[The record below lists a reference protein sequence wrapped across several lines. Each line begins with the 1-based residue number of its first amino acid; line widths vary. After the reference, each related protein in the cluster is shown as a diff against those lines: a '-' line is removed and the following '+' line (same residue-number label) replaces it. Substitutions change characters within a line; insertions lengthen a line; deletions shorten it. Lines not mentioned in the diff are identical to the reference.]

1 MRNNVRFHAKR
12 FAPLD
17 PEATRTN
24 PGRHGEELATWVAAT
39 LQAQG
44 IEVAPPAPE
53 DWGWLLAARHRGDY
67 FSIACGNVDGSMSD
81 WLVAIELPRVGILAR
96 LLTRRGRPEGDVAE
110 VVGILDN
117 ALQSDAGVS
126 AVEWFRVGPRGQE
139 IDHAPKPT

>member
-53 DWGWLLAARHRGDY
+53 DWGWLLTARHRGDH
-67 FSIACGNVDGSMSD
+67 FSIACGNVDGSTSD
-81 WLVAIELPRVGILAR
+81 WLVAIEVARAGILAR
-96 LLTRRGRPEGDVAE
+96 LFNPRELPEGGIAE
-110 VVGILDN
+110 VVRILDE

-126 AVEWFRVGPRGQE
+126 SVEWFRVGPREQE